1 MLRLNRIAIAVLL
14 AAGLTWA
21 AEELREEFH
30 KSYPLAAAGRVSLHN
45 VNGSVRI
52 AAWDKNEVQVDAVK
66 RARSQEAMK
75 EAEIVVDARADLIEI
90 RTRYPEHSH
99 RDHDS
104 ASVDYTLTV
113 PRGARLDEIRT
124 VNGSVEIEGAAGE
137 VRAGSVNGAVRGL
150 RLLGEVGLSTVNGRV
165 EAEFERLEG
174 KRISLKSVNGTVVV
188 RLPQGAGLHLNAA
201 TVHGEIDSDFDLT
214 VRRIRFGPGRDVD
227 TVVGGGGADVTLRTV
242 NGSIRLQ
249 RR

>member
-1 MLRLNRIAIAVLL
+1 MLRLDRPLLALLL
-14 AAGLTWA
+14 AAGLACA

-30 KSYPLAAAGRVSLHN
+30 KSYPLEAAGRVSLHN

-52 AAWDKNEVQVDAVK
+52 TAWDKKEVQVDAIK
-66 RARSQEAMK
+66 RARTQEALK
-75 EAEIVVDARADLIEI
+75 EAEIVVDARADSIEI
-90 RTRYPEHSH
+90 RTRYPERRH
-99 RDHDS
+99 RDDPA

-124 VNGSVEIEGAAGE
+124 VNGSVEIDGPSGE

-150 RLLGEVGLSTVNGRV
+150 RLIGDVGLSTVNGRV
-165 EAEFERLEG
+165 EVEFERLEG

-188 RLPQGAGLHLNAA
+188 RLPSGVGMHLNAS
-201 TVHGEIDSDFDLT
+201 TVHGEIDSDFDLP
-214 VRRIRFGPGRDVD
+214 VRRIRFGPGRDLD
-227 TVVGGGGADVTLRTV
+227 TVVGGGGADVQLRTV